1 MTDGKTRTIRRWNDS
16 RIGENPI
23 RARRRSNDPH
33 KKALLA
39 DRSRR
44 AALSAREG
52 GKAFGVALFGHVV
65 AKNQPLVVTDL
76 ARDPRFAESPVPK
89 ARSISLLRRSAAA
102 WSQRVWQSERPSPLN
117 QVKDQDNDRN
127 YEQQMDQSSAHMTE
141 KTEKPE
147 NNENHKYS
155 PQHRFYFRL
164 ISSQGLCATS
174 QQKDQ
179 K

>member
-23 RARRRSNDPH
+23 RFLPPALILARKHRWLWPY
-33 KKALLA
+33 
-39 DRSRR
+39 RSRR

-102 WSQRVWQSERPSPLN
+102 WSQRVWHSERPSPLN
-117 QVKDQDNDRN
+117 QVNDQDNDRN
-127 YEQQMDQSSAHMTE
+127 HEQQMDQSSAHMTE

-147 NNENHKYS
+147 NDENYKYS

-164 ISSQGLCATS
+164 ISFQ
-174 QQKDQ
+174 
-179 K
+179 